1 MSKNICL
8 WIIIFIIISCLVS
21 AFSELQSSELY
32 NGAKIQDDIISR
44 SLGEGV
50 DLQENTSEVNSV
62 TALRI
67 PLDEVTVM
75 PGFEELQ
82 KPGLEL
88 ARKFVSYTS
97 LSGNA
102 LTSDPLTVYYG
113 NGREIGYLVTGA
125 AIAFQPGD
133 AFCSAPVQ
141 LPHGAKITGF
151 DCVVRDNTT
160 VGYIDALLL
169 RGPINTDYSE
179 IESDI
184 IASEFTN
191 PSFSQP
197 DYVVLS
203 DGFVDQKYTT
213 VDNTRFGYY
222 LDVRFIDNP
231 ICPGSHPCLG
241 FRGCVIEYVMP

>member
-1 MSKNICL
+1 MSRNICP
-8 WIIIFIIISCLVS
+8 WITFFIIISCSVS
-21 AFSELQSSELY
+21 ASNEVQSSELY
-32 NGAKIQDDIISR
+32 NGAKIHGDLISR
-44 SLGEGV
+44 DIEEMA
-50 DLQENTSEVNSV
+50 DLQENTSEASNLVASRV
-62 TALRI
+62 LLDDATAR
-67 PLDEVTVM
+67 
-75 PGFEELQ
+75 PGFEELH
-82 KPGLEL
+82 KPDIEL

-102 LTSDPLTVYYG
+102 LTSDPSTKYYG
-113 NGREIGYLVTGA
+113 YGKEIGYLVTGE

-141 LPHGAKITGF
+141 LPHGARITGF

-160 VGYIDALLL
+160 VGYIDALLI

-179 IESDI
+179 TESDI

-191 PSFSQP
+191 PSLSQP
-197 DYVVLS
+197 DYIELS
-203 DGFVDQKYTT
+203 DGFVDPKYTA

-222 LDVRFIDNP
+222 IDVRFIDNP
-231 ICPGSHPCLG
+231 DCPGPHPCLG